1 MPLTLLLSILNLS
14 TKIYL
19 TMKNISKEDYLSVIY
34 KTADSNGIIKANQ
47 IAEKLN
53 VSGAAVT
60 DMLRKLSKAGYVD
73 YKRYKGIK
81 LTRSGE
87 EFARSMVRRHRIW
100 EVFLHQIVGLPWDK
114 VHSEAENLEHSS
126 SDELINR
133 LEEMLDYPEFDPH
146 GDPIPD
152 RNGKM
157 PKGNLGTPLSTIEPG
172 NLVKVNRVHDFDSSF
187 LQYITNIGIELNKEV
202 TVLDTLEFDHSLL
215 IEVNKKKTSI
225 SNKVAANI
233 FVTEIE

>member
-1 MPLTLLLSILNLS
+1 MR
-14 TKIYL
+14 
-19 TMKNISKEDYLSVIY
+19 NISKEDYLSVIY
-34 KTADSNGIIKANQ
+34 KSADSNGEIKANQ

-53 VSGAAVT
+53 ITGAAVT
-60 DMLRKLSKAGYVD
+60 DMLRKLSKEGYVD

-81 LTRSGE
+81 LTKSGE
-87 EFARSMVRRHRIW
+87 DYARSMVRRHRIW

-114 VHSEAENLEHSS
+114 VHKEAENLEHSS
-126 SDELINR
+126 SDELIDR

-157 PKGNLGTPLSTIEPG
+157 PRGNLGTPLSTVQPG
-172 NLVKVNRVHDFDSSF
+172 NLVKVNRVHDFDSNF
-187 LQYITNIGIELNKEV
+187 LQYISKIGIELNKEI
-202 TVLDTLEFDHSLL
+202 TVLDSLEFDHSLL
-215 IEVNKKKTSI
+215 IEVDAKETNI

-233 FVTEIE
+233 FVSEVE

>member
-1 MPLTLLLSILNLS
+1 MLKLVPTIN
-14 TKIYL
+14 L

-34 KTADSNGIIKANQ
+34 KSSDSSGETKANQ

-53 VSGAAVT
+53 ITGAAVT
-60 DMLRKLSKAGYVD
+60 DMLRKLSKEGYVD

-87 EFARSMVRRHRIW
+87 EYARNMVRRHRIW

-126 SDELINR
+126 SDELIDR
-133 LEEMLDYPEFDPH
+133 MEEMLDYPEFDPH

-152 RNGKM
+152 KNGKM
-157 PKGNLGTPLSTIEPG
+157 PNSNLGVPLSAIEPG
-172 NLVKVNRVHDFDSSF
+172 NIVKVNRVPDFDSSF
-187 LQYITNIGIELNKEV
+187 LQYISKIGIELNKEI
-202 TVLDTLEFDHSLL
+202 TVLDALEFDNSLS
-215 IEVNKKKTSI
+215 IKVDKKETNI

-233 FVTEIE
+233 FVTGVK

>member
-1 MPLTLLLSILNLS
+1 MTLLLSILNLS

-215 IEVNKKKTSI
+215 IEVNKKQTSI